1 MFGFDS
7 NQLAIIKTENVCE
20 SFYDCVE
27 QYSLSGSDV
36 ELRTRLTEFLNT
48 LTKFR
53 NMVPYTTV
61 YDLINT
67 LLDETGYAFY
77 IRSMPGGK
85 KRLLN
90 IQALK
95 EKAVAYDETSYKGLF
110 NFLRYIEKIQY
121 LAKDDGEASTVNEND
136 NIVRIMSIHKS
147 KGLQFPVVFLCN
159 TNGTSKNEANQ
170 LVSGADGNI
179 GIDCINNKLK
189 TKPVF
194 GRLKRLENGG
204 SRASEVP

>member
-1 MFGFDS
+1 M
-7 NQLAIIKTENVCE
+7 
-20 SFYDCVE
+20 
-27 QYSLSGSDV
+27 

-136 NIVRIMSIHKS
+136 NIVRIMSIIKVKDYS
-147 KGLQFPVVFLCN
+147 SL
-159 TNGTSKNEANQ
+159 
-170 LVSGADGNI
+170 
-179 GIDCINNKLK
+179 
-189 TKPVF
+189 
-194 GRLKRLENGG
+194 
-204 SRASEVP
+204 

>member
-1 MFGFDS
+1 
-7 NQLAIIKTENVCE
+7 
-20 SFYDCVE
+20 
-27 QYSLSGSDV
+27 
-36 ELRTRLTEFLNT
+36 
-48 LTKFR
+48 
-53 NMVPYTTV
+53 MVPYTTV

-170 LVSGADGNI
+170 LVSGQME
-179 GIDCINNKLK
+179 
-189 TKPVF
+189 T
-194 GRLKRLENGG
+194 
-204 SRASEVP
+204 

>member
-1 MFGFDS
+1 
-7 NQLAIIKTENVCE
+7 
-20 SFYDCVE
+20 
-27 QYSLSGSDV
+27 
-36 ELRTRLTEFLNT
+36 
-48 LTKFR
+48 
-53 NMVPYTTV
+53 
-61 YDLINT
+61 
-67 LLDETGYAFY
+67 
-77 IRSMPGGK
+77 MPGGK

-159 TNGTSKNEANQ
+159 TNGTSKE
-170 LVSGADGNI
+170 
-179 GIDCINNKLK
+179 
-189 TKPVF
+189 
-194 GRLKRLENGG
+194 
-204 SRASEVP
+204 